1 MAHVP
6 TGRLRRLARLAKTS
20 ATTGI
25 AMLKQADDV
34 ATKVERTTEVLSNMR
49 GMATKVGQM
58 ASYID
63 GVIPDQHRMIFEK
76 SMEKLQSK
84 AQTST
89 VADIRRV
96 VERDLGAPID
106 DLYDD
111 WEDQALASASIGQVH
126 RARLKDGRPVAV
138 KVQHPGI
145 GDALQADLDNGVV
158 VRMAVDMLGMR
169 RLEADRF
176 HQEIRQRFMEELD
189 YRLESRRQAAF
200 RELHLRDPLIH
211 IPQVYPDHT
220 AARVLTTELVVGKPL
235 AVVMHGRESSRA
247 QYAQTLWRFVYG
259 SMVLGGWFNADPH
272 PGNYIFGDDGNIT
285 FLDFGCVEE
294 IPVERRRVVVRLHRA
309 AAAHDWETA
318 REAGRVLLQ
327 TRGGTYEDRA
337 LEYLFAILRPIS
349 ESPFRFT
356 PGYVRQVVQMFKD
369 NFKDFGK
376 GTQGDGFVPLPPGM
390 IFLNRLQFGFYSILA
405 RLNASVDYRQVEDSF
420 LQRWDR
426 EVEPGLGSGDS
437 GNVAR

>member
-6 TGRLRRLARLAKTS
+6 TGRLRRLARLARTS

-84 AQTST
+84 AHTST

-96 VERDLGAPID
+96 VEHDLGAPID
-106 DLYDD
+106 DLFDD

-176 HQEIRQRFMEELD
+176 HQEIRERFMEELD
-189 YRLESRRQAAF
+189 YCLESRRQAAF
-200 RELHLRDPLIH
+200 RELHLADPLIH
-211 IPQVYPDHT
+211 IPQVFPDFT
-220 AARVLTTELVVGKPL
+220 TARVLTTELVQGKPL
-235 AVVMHGRESSRA
+235 AVVMHGRESSRV
-247 QYAQTLWRFVYG
+247 QYAETLWRFVYG

-272 PGNYIFGDDGNIT
+272 PGNYLFGDDGNIT

-294 IPVERRRVVVRLHRA
+294 IPAARRRLVVRLHRA
-309 AAAHDWETA
+309 AATHDWETA
-318 REAGRVLLQ
+318 REVGRLLLQ
-327 TRGGTYEDRA
+327 TQGGTYEDRA

-356 PGYVRQVVQMFKD
+356 PAYVRQVVQMFKD
-369 NFKDFGK
+369 NFRDFGK
-376 GTQGDGFVPLPPGM
+376 GSTGDGFVPLPPGM

-405 RLNASVDYRQVEDSF
+405 RLNASVDYRSVEDNF
-420 LQRWDR
+420 LQRWDH
-426 EVEPGLGSGDS
+426 EIEPGLG
-437 GNVAR
+437 A